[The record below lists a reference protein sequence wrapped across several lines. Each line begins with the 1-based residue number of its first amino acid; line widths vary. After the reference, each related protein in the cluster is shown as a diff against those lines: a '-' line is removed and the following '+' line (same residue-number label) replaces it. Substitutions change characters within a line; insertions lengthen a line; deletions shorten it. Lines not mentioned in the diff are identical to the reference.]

1 MNIDHKK
8 LILSFFKKKKIDPRA
23 NLFEFGVLDSL
34 SVLDLIAFLEKKLKK
49 KIPHSKIKMQ
59 NFYTLDMIEKTLKK
73 IK

>member
-49 KIPHSKIKMQ
+49 
-59 NFYTLDMIEKTLKK
+59 NTT
-73 IK
+73 